1 MTRNT
6 YKARKFVGRIILYL
20 LVAIIVIFTL
30 APFAWLVISS
40 VSTRAD
46 LTKTPL
52 QLFRSPPTLENYKSM
67 LFGTSRDT
75 TDAASKFLASM
86 RNSLVVSLTVTGVSL
101 AIGVLASYAFSRF
114 RFRGKSQ
121 LLNATLFTQMI
132 PPIATIIPMY
142 IIMLNFGL
150 LDNILSLVI
159 VYLSFGL
166 PYLIWILKS
175 YIDGIPVELEEAAM
189 IDGCSHVGAFF
200 RVVLPVAS
208 TGLAATLIFAFII
221 SWNEFFYA
229 LNFTSTVASKTLPAL
244 LTEFS
249 SKYGSNFIL
258 TSTAG
263 VLASLPPVLISLFF
277 QRYIISGLS
286 SGALKE

>member
-1 MTRNT
+1 MINK
-6 YKARKFVGRIILYL
+6 YKTRKFLGRAILYV
-20 LVAIIVIFTL
+20 LVGIIVFFTL

-52 QLFRSPPTLENYKSM
+52 RLFRSPPTFENYSAM

-86 RNSLVVSLTVTGVSL
+86 RNSLIVSLSVTCISL
-101 AIGVLASYAFSRF
+101 VIGVLASYAFSRF
-114 RFRGKSQ
+114 RFRGKNP

-142 IIMLNFGL
+142 IIMLFLGM
-150 LDNILSLVI
+150 LDNILSLMI
-159 VYLSFGL
+159 VYMSFVL
-166 PYLIWILKS
+166 PYLIWIMKS
-175 YIDGIPVELEEAAM
+175 YIDTIPVELEESAM
-189 IDGCSHVGAFF
+189 IDGCGHVGAFF

-229 LNFTSTVASKTLPAL
+229 LNFTSTIASKTLPVL

-249 SKYGSNFIL
+249 SKYGQNFIL
-258 TSTAG
+258 ASTAG
-263 VLASLPPVLISLFF
+263 VLASLPPVLISLIF

-286 SGALKE
+286 AGALKE